1 MITQVSH
8 SDVTGTGP
16 AALTLPLAVA
26 YELHAPAAPA
36 SVPRVPE
43 VAVPAPELMGLR
55 TSADRPHRRK
65 VPLRR
70 LSAVHQ
76 LGAARGLSMLGS

>member
-8 SDVTGTGP
+8 SDVTATGP
-16 AALTLPLAVA
+16 AVLTLPLAVA
-26 YELHAPAAPA
+26 HQLHAPA
-36 SVPRVPE
+36 VRPRVPE

-70 LSAVHQ
+70 LNAVHQ
-76 LGAARGLSMLGS
+76 LSSARGLSVLGS

>member
-8 SDVTGTGP
+8 SDVPGTGP

-26 YELHAPAAPA
+26 RELHAPAAGH
-36 SVPRVPE
+36 RVPE

-76 LGAARGLSMLGS
+76 LGTARGLSTLGS

>member
-1 MITQVSH
+1 MITQVSRH
-8 SDVTGTGP
+8 DVTGTGP
-16 AALTLPLAVA
+16 AALALPLAVA
-26 YELHAPAAPA
+26 SELHAPQAA
-36 SVPRVPE
+36 PRVPE

-70 LSAVHQ
+70 LSTVHQ
-76 LGAARGLSMLGS
+76 LGTGRSLSMQGS

>member
-8 SDVTGTGP
+8 NDVTGTGP
-16 AALTLPLAVA
+16 AALALPLAVA
-26 YELHAPAAPA
+26 YELHAPQAA
-36 SVPRVPE
+36 PRVPE

-55 TSADRPHRRK
+55 TSAARPHRRK

-70 LSAVHQ
+70 LSSVHE
-76 LGAARGLSMLGS
+76 LGTARGLSMLGS